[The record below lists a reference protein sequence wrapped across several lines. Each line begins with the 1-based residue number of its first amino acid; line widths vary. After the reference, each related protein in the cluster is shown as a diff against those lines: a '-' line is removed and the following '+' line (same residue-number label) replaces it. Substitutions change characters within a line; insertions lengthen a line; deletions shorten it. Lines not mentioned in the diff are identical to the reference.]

1 MDQFYG
7 IFDSYAEQL
16 AKLPMFPVLQCVH
29 YIIMTL
35 KLRMGEGAVSFAYS
49 HPMSSWVASI
59 LTCFAGTFLSNFLLG
74 NSLLSPLTD
83 LEQIAILS
91 VIWYLVFFCPL
102 DLFTKVFM
110 LKPLWIAL
118 LVVKEAHR
126 ARNILK
132 GVEMSSTLH
141 HDAWLVMI
149 AIIRKGAGSR
159 LLRPVVLFAQ
169 GKVDAINEALY
180 PSFVTKLS
188 IVGSVL
194 FIVVQKRMVAFTSAE
209 VLLGITCVGAFL
221 QVLMDLSNTSDP
233 FTYLEKA
240 VAAVL
245 FREPA
250 EKADTSDAK
259 KKKE

>member
-1 MDQFYG
+1 
-7 IFDSYAEQL
+7 
-16 AKLPMFPVLQCVH
+16 
-29 YIIMTL
+29 
-35 KLRMGEGAVSFAYS
+35 MGEGAVSFAYS

-149 AIIRKGAGSR
+149 AIIRKGKSYKTLVLHQDNNFCLISLSILITCLVGAGSR